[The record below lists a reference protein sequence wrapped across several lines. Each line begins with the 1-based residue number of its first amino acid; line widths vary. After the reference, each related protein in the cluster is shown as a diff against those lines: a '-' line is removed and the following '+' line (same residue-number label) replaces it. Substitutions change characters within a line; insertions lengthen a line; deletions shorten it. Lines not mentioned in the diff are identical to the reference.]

1 MRYLKYIFTL
11 IFIIFIF
18 WWWVILWYLIP
29 QYGNISELEKWI
41 PSQIRACNETNV
53 DFTYILVNRE
63 YFGEL
68 KASEC
73 TEYKYTYDLYKT
85 TTIDVYTNDK
95 NGYKNNY
102 SNPIIDIMWDTRL
115 ILWKHTVYIKE
126 LKETKNKTIK
136 YEWGVKYE
144 IE

>member
-1 MRYLKYIFTL
+1 MIYI
-11 IFIIFIF
+11 
-18 WWWVILWYLIP
+18 
-29 QYGNISELEKWI
+29 KH
-41 PSQIRACNETNV
+41 
-53 DFTYILVNRE
+53 
-63 YFGEL
+63 
-68 KASEC
+68 
-73 TEYKYTYDLYKT
+73 
-85 TTIDVYTNDK
+85 TNDK